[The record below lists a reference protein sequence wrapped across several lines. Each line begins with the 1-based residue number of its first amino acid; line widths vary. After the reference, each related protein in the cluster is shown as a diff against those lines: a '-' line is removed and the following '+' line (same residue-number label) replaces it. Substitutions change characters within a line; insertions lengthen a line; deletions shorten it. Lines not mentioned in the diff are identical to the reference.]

1 MKKFTFGLMLAAVM
15 LFAAAPLFAEGMM
28 FGVKGGLNMAN
39 LTGDD
44 VSNTKSRTAFVGGAF
59 GSFSITEIFAIQP
72 ELLYAMKGAALDIS
86 DFDASLN
93 LSYIEIPILFKV
105 NLPTEGK
112 IKPSLYAGPSISF
125 LMSAEADSA
134 GTTTDIKDFAKSTDY
149 GIIAGGSLGYQ
160 MGNGGLLFLEARYEV
175 GLTSVA
181 EKGAMLLGEDG
192 EDLTEEELAALA
204 EVEPDMINSGFS
216 IMVGYGFAF

>member
-1 MKKFTFGLMLAAVM
+1 MKKFTFGLMLAAVA
-15 LFAAAPLFAEGMM
+15 LFAASPLFAEGMM
-28 FGVKGGLNMAN
+28 FGVKGGVNMAN
-39 LTGDD
+39 LSGDD
-44 VSNTKSRTAFVGGAF
+44 VSNTKSRTVFMGGAF
-59 GSFSITEIFAIQP
+59 MSYNISEIFAIQP
-72 ELLYAMKGAALDIS
+72 ELLYAMKGAAADIP

-112 IKPSLYAGPSISF
+112 IKPSLYAGPSIGF

-134 GTTTDIKDFAKSTDY
+134 GTTMDIKDYAKSTDY

-160 MGNGGLLFLEARYEV
+160 MGNGGLLFLEARYEI
-175 GLTSVA
+175 GLTSIA
-181 EKGAMLLGEDG
+181 EKGFSLIGEDV

-204 EVEPDMINSGFS
+204 EVEPDIKNSGFS